1 MIELGIKKLLEE
13 ANSKQAEILMEG
25 CRRLTSSSQ
34 KGTLFKVIA
43 VLPAN
48 HRAPAGFE
56 LQS

>member
-1 MIELGIKKLLEE
+1 
-13 ANSKQAEILMEG
+13 MEG

-34 KGTLFKVIA
+34 MGTLFKVIA